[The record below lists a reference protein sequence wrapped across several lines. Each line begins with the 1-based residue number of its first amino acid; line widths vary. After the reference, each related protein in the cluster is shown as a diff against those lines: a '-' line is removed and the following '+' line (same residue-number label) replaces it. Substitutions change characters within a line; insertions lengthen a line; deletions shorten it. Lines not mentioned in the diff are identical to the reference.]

1 MLFVLFQLGNDRY
14 ALEARRIVEVVPLLA
29 LKQFP
34 QSPKGVA
41 GLFIFR
47 GQPVP
52 AVDLCEL
59 LFGRPAQARLS
70 TRIIV
75 IDYDVEGGRPR
86 LLGLI
91 AERATAMMKRD
102 AKEFKDLGVNLTSAS
117 CLGPVLMDERGVV
130 QLLHPQKL
138 LGESVRQ
145 LLFASADQPRL
156 AAANTRPLAD
166 GGVEAGR

>member
-1 MLFVLFQLGNDRY
+1 
-14 ALEARRIVEVVPLLA
+14 VEVVPLLA

-34 QSPKGVA
+34 QAPKGVA
-41 GLFIFR
+41 GLFIYR

-59 LFGRPAQARLS
+59 LLDRPAQARLS

-75 IDYDVEGGRPR
+75 INYGGEGGQTRR
-86 LLGLI
+86 LGLI

-102 AKEFKDLGVNLTSAS
+102 AKEFKDLGVNLTAAS
-117 CLGPVLMDERGVV
+117 CLGPVLMDEKGVV
-130 QLLHPQKL
+130 QLLRPQAL

-145 LLFASADQPRL
+145 LLFGPAEPPMQAVAD
-156 AAANTRPLAD
+156 TRALAD
-166 GGVEAGR
+166 GGVEAGP